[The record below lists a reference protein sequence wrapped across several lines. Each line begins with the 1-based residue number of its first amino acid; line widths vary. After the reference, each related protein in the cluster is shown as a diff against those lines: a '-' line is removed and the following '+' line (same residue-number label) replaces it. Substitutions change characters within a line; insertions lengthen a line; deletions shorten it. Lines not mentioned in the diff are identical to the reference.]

1 MNQKTTLLPYTKENH
16 MSKKKDTGIFQLD
29 NGNWGF
35 RYAIKINGK
44 PKESKRYK
52 MNLENLLSQKHLL
65 SKQENKLSSMKK

>member
-1 MNQKTTLLPYTKENH
+1 MNQKTTLLPHIKENH

-44 PKESKRYK
+44 LKESKTACGTTIS
-52 MNLENLLSQKHLL
+52 NLSLAKSTLI
-65 SKQENKLSSMKK
+65 KLQLRKSMII